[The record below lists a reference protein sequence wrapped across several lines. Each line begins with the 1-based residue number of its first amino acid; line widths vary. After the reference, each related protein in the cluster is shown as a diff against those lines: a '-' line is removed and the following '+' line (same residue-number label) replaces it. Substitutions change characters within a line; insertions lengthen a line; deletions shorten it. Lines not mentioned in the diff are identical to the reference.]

1 MSGTYEFVQLDV
13 LTRTLLTGNPLAI
26 FTDVRDE

>member
-1 MSGTYEFVQLDV
+1 MSRSYEFVHLDV

-26 FTDVRDE
+26 FSDARDE